1 MKKRIAYVGLSYPI
15 MFDITKRLKS
25 WLSPGT
31 PVETFPILES
41 PWGLM
46 LLYDELW
53 FLCEDV
59 CPVNMRKC
67 EFVKFVTDLFPAINY
82 IALFDKALAVSEKP
96 KCDLL
101 TDQEFY
107 QVYVPKLNY
116 WPSVSTAS
124 SDICWVKDLPLR
136 AGTLPE
142 NYMFDVLVK
151 EQIERRSFHKVEV
164 IANSKVYL
172 EEYILQERKLELSS
186 TLILNGIP
194 NYLTRQGPY
203 HPVVEELRDNKNLK
217 YYRKWIMSAHPHLL
231 RVEMKEAQ
239 EVIEQELLDIQEK
252 MMLRYFDEHTIKS
265 LVTSSAKTVICT
277 SLEVI
282 PVAGPIIGG
291 IVGMATDVVEFAS
304 DAKEMKNSDNDR
316 WAAFTVE
323 ARNTLKNRQKE
334 LG

>member
-1 MKKRIAYVGLSYPI
+1 MKKRIAYVGLSCPI
-15 MFDITKRLKS
+15 RFDITKRLKS

-67 EFVKFVTDLFPAINY
+67 EFVKFVTDMFPAINY
-82 IALFDKALAVSEKP
+82 KALFNKALTVSEKP
-96 KCDLL
+96 TCDLL

-116 WPSVSTAS
+116 RPSVSSAS
-124 SDICWVKDLPLR
+124 SDICRVKDLPLR

-142 NYMFDVLVK
+142 NYVFDVLVK

-164 IANSKVYL
+164 IANSNVHL
-172 EEYILQERKLELSS
+172 EEYLLQERKLELSS

-203 HPVVEELRDNKNLK
+203 HPVIEELRDNKYLK
-217 YYRKWIMSAHPHLL
+217 YYREWIISTHPHLL
-231 RVEMKEAQ
+231 SVEMKEAQ
-239 EVIEQELLDIQEK
+239 EAIEQELQDIQKEL
-252 MMLRYFDEHTIKS
+252 MLRFFDEHSQES
-265 LVTSSAKTVICT
+265 LVKSAAKTVICT
-277 SLEVI
+277 SLEAV

-291 IVGMATDVVEFAS
+291 IVGMASDVVEFAS
-304 DAKEMKNSDNDR
+304 DAMEVRNADNDR

-334 LG
+334 MG